1 MSITQISNNINQ
13 DRTLLLLSVAC
24 HCTLHTA
31 PKSRLQGSKSSALP
45 VLAIWKKSSSEQ
57 SIEVIP
63 ATTSDP
69 IGPSC
74 KCNSLGMHLCDCCQ
88 VTEHTCCAAVLHFY
102 IANSSICI
110 HVCVNLFPFCAG
122 ERAAM
127 RAVLSIAM
135 GGASA
140 LTAER
145 KDTHHGGAREGAVL
159 AALKL
164 LRLGFE
170 RDVDVVQA
178 LRTSEAGTAL
188 NLS

>member
-1 MSITQISNNINQ
+1 
-13 DRTLLLLSVAC
+13 
-24 HCTLHTA
+24 
-31 PKSRLQGSKSSALP
+31 
-45 VLAIWKKSSSEQ
+45 
-57 SIEVIP
+57 
-63 ATTSDP
+63 
-69 IGPSC
+69 
-74 KCNSLGMHLCDCCQ
+74 
-88 VTEHTCCAAVLHFY
+88 
-102 IANSSICI
+102 
-110 HVCVNLFPFCAG
+110 
-122 ERAAM
+122 M

-178 LRTSEAGTAL
+178 LRSSEAGTAL
-188 NLS
+188 NLSCGYVHFTIYPTILYCTCI